1 MGFSVSDADHSPLD
15 RIMDLFALSKTEL
28 GSLFGVSGGTIE
40 RWQASRVPSDRLAKL
55 GDILALADLL
65 ERKLEPDRIA
75 ATVRRPADGYGGRS
89 MLDLIA
95 ADEHAWLLADVR
107 STFDWSQST

>member
-15 RIMDLFALSKTEL
+15 RIMSLFALSKTEL
-28 GSLFGVSGGTIE
+28 GLLFGVSGRAIE
-40 RWQASRVPSDRLAKL
+40 GWQASRVPPDRLAKL

-65 ERKLEPDRIA
+65 ERKLKPDRIVT
-75 ATVRRPADGYGGRS
+75 TVRRPADAYGGRS

-95 ADEHAWLLADVR
+95 ADEHGWLLADTR
-107 STFDWSQST
+107 NAFDWSQAP